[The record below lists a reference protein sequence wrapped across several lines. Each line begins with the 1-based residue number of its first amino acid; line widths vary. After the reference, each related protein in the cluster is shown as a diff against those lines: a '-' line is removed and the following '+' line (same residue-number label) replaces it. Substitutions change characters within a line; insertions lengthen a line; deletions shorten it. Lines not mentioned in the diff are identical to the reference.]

1 MVLGTN
7 GEWFILFNLETTDLV
22 AISDVHFGIPNAV
35 CQIVLRSVTIKE
47 NSKTV
52 AWIKL
57 FLLHKTL
64 CSKQSGASIIMTQYH
79 CACFP
84 LSRSPQHVGWLLIL
98 LRHVLNCLGGTKKW
112 SRRWGVSSSRFSFLK
127 VTFLK
132 FLYKTSMYISLART

>member
-1 MVLGTN
+1 
-7 GEWFILFNLETTDLV
+7 
-22 AISDVHFGIPNAV
+22 
-35 CQIVLRSVTIKE
+35 
-47 NSKTV
+47 
-52 AWIKL
+52 
-57 FLLHKTL
+57 
-64 CSKQSGASIIMTQYH
+64 MTQYH

-132 FLYKTSMYISLART
+132 FLYKTSMYISLARTQSYDHTKLQRMLGNLEVLSLKTKQYEASFEKPVAIIMVPWKHWRHSFRSGYTRLRRYSQHFSN